1 MEERAAGRSLPHN
14 EDAERALL
22 GALVL
27 DSLRIPEIAEIVGA
41 EDFFDRRHQVIFETL
56 VHLEE
61 SSVPVDMISLGEALR
76 ASGRYHDV
84 GGIDYIGEL
93 GMAVTSSAFATH
105 HANIVAE
112 TATLRSLIREGTE
125 IVTKAYETRPAG
137 EAVKEL
143 LDISEQKIY
152 RISRREENSGPTPIS
167 ESIKDTFKRI
177 DASTHRSGVTGVPSG
192 FYDLDQKTCGFNPGD
207 LVVLAARPS
216 MGKTALALNIIQNA
230 ALARPDSMDGR
241 APVVLFF
248 SLEMGCQQVV
258 SRMLCTHAKVDAH
271 RLRSGN
277 LPPEDRRDL
286 SDAAD
291 ELRHANVH
299 IDDTSGLSVMSV
311 RSRARRLKARAGHLD
326 MIVVDYL
333 QLLSFPKAESR
344 QQEISQI
351 SRSLKGLAR
360 DMNIPVIALAQL
372 SRAVELRDPPRPQLA
387 DLRESGSIEQDADV
401 VMLLYRPEYY
411 PKQQTDENKG
421 LAEVIIAKHRNGP
434 TGLIRL
440 QFFPN
445 TMRFENRAPDVAE
458 PISF

>member
-286 SDAAD
+286 SGAARGCARSSRTD
-291 ELRHANVH
+291 R
-299 IDDTSGLSVMSV
+299 TCRRCG
-311 RSRARRLKARAGHLD
+311 RSRAAARRR
-326 MIVVDYL
+326 
-333 QLLSFPKAESR
+333 R
-344 QQEISQI
+344 
-351 SRSLKGLAR
+351 R
-360 DMNIPVIALAQL
+360 
-372 SRAVELRDPPRPQLA
+372 
-387 DLRESGSIEQDADV
+387 
-401 VMLLYRPEYY
+401 
-411 PKQQTDENKG
+411 
-421 LAEVIIAKHRNGP
+421 
-434 TGLIRL
+434 
-440 QFFPN
+440 
-445 TMRFENRAPDVAE
+445 
-458 PISF
+458 

>member
-1 MEERAAGRSLPHN
+1 MEERVTGRSLPHN

-27 DSLRIPEIAEIVGA
+27 DSLRIPEIAEVVSA
-41 EDFFDRRHQVIFETL
+41 EDFFDRRHQILFEAL
-56 VHLEE
+56 VQLEE
-61 SSVPVDMISLGEALR
+61 SSIPIDMISLGEALR
-76 ASGRYHDV
+76 ASGRYHEV
-84 GGIDYIGEL
+84 GGIEYIGEL
-93 GMAVTSSAFATH
+93 GLAVTSSAFATH

-112 TATLRSLIREGTE
+112 TATLRALIREGTE

-143 LDISEQKIY
+143 LDESEQKIY
-152 RISRREENSGPTPIS
+152 RIARREEESGPTSISHAIS
-167 ESIKDTFKRI
+167 ETILRI
-177 DASTHRSGVTGVPSG
+177 DAATHRGGLTGVPTG
-192 FYDLDQKTCGFNPGD
+192 YYDLDQKTCGFNQGD
-207 LVVLAARPS
+207 LIVIAARPS
-216 MGKTALALNIIQNA
+216 MGKTAFALNIIQNA
-230 ALARPDSMDGR
+230 ALQRPEHMGSR
-241 APVVLFF
+241 PPVILFF
-248 SLEMGCQQVV
+248 SLEMGRQQVV
-258 SRMLCTHAKVDAH
+258 SRMLCTLAKVDAH

-277 LPPEDRRDL
+277 LPAEDRRDL
-286 SDAAD
+286 VQAAD
-291 ELRHANVH
+291 ELRHALVH
-299 IDDTSGLSVMSV
+299 VDDSSGLSVMSV

-333 QLLSFPKAESR
+333 QLLSFPKSESR

-360 DMNIPVIALAQL
+360 DMNVPVVALAQL

-411 PKQQTDENKG
+411 PKHQTDENKG
-421 LAEVIIAKHRNGP
+421 LAEIIIAKQRNGP